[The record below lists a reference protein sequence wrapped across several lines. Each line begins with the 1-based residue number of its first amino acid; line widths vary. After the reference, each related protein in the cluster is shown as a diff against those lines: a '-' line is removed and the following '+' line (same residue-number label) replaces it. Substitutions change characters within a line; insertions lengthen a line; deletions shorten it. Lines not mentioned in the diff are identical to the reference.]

1 MARSLDFSQFFSDL
15 SFHYTQI
22 LILHFSNQDTIWSYI
37 YIYLLFWVCFRS
49 GLFWNRAVDRNYI
62 TPSPL
67 CDQSAIQSSL
77 RNGPDPDSHKTIATT
92 HIYART
98 LPLHDCPM
106 SIVVMKARNASGV
119 YTCFTPSKSRASL
132 GMINATTVA
141 LALYLSAACFFVANS
156 PMSAMHRHFQSTPTP
171 DYVLQWSQVRCT

>member
-1 MARSLDFSQFFSDL
+1 M
-15 SFHYTQI
+15 
-22 LILHFSNQDTIWSYI
+22 
-37 YIYLLFWVCFRS
+37 
-49 GLFWNRAVDRNYI
+49 DRNYI

-67 CDQSAIQSSL
+67 CDQAAIQSSL

-119 YTCFTPSKSRASL
+119 YTCFTPSKLRASL

-141 LALYLSAACFFVANS
+141 LALYFSAACFL
-156 PMSAMHRHFQSTPTP
+156 
-171 DYVLQWSQVRCT
+171 LQTRRCQRCTAISNRLRHQIMSCNEAKLDVHNSVTSNSAYANEAEL